1 MAENDQKTTT
11 QEETPEQ
18 RFSIKRIYIKD
29 MSYEAPASPE
39 IFQQQYSP
47 KIDFNLN
54 CKNKL
59 ISETFYEVV
68 LRLTAEAKQDNKTL
82 FLAEVDQ
89 AGIFDIYGLEAQQ
102 VEQALATLCPTI
114 LFPYAREA
122 IDSIIL
128 KGTFPP
134 LMLEP
139 VNFEALYVQSLQQKA
154 AQQQEPQLQ

>member
-1 MAENDQKTTT
+1 MAENDQPTTD
-11 QEETPEQ
+11 QAETPEQ
-18 RFSIKRIYIKD
+18 RFSIKRVFIKD

-39 IFQQQYSP
+39 IFQQQYNP

-68 LRLTAEAKQDNKTL
+68 LRLTAEAKQDEKTL

-89 AGIFDIYGLEAQQ
+89 AGIFDIDGLDNNQLD
-102 VEQALATLCPTI
+102 QALATLCPTI

-139 VNFEALYVQSLQQKA
+139 VNFEALYVRSLQQKA
-154 AQQQEPQLQ
+154 AQQEQQLQ